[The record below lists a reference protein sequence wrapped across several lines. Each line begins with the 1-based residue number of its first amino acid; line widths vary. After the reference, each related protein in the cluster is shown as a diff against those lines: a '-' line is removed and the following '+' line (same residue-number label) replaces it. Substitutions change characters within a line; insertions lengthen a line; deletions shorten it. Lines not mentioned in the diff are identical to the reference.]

1 MVRVSARARRTV
13 ALAAAA
19 GLLVTGW
26 GCSVNPGGK
35 ANDKFD
41 VWIKEHPLTG
51 ATVVDTRV
59 QNPLPFAGS
68 FEVTTQLDAEPT
80 QKSMHTVMKELCSFN
95 KVADMDDVD
104 YLLKAGIVTVTLDC
118 KTRDS
123 ERLFTL
129 WETLHALP
137 GIDKVTI
144 RQRGASAQGTDQGVL
159 THAGTVIQAL
169 AVKSKPQLSV
179 TVSSAGV
186 TVDTAA
192 GKSLKHELALL
203 RPAYDAAYEAVDS
216 GSSLSR
222 LNLKRPRVYVS
233 EGHVQVISGL
243 SVARAS
249 ELQTKLLDLDS
260 GNVVVTVLPEKV
272 NGPRNAEIG
281 PHLRPALD
289 KYADE
294 SRVQRINVR
303 PGSWIVTVDSVDSA
317 RALLG
322 EFNIDARLK
331 ELDHITV
338 ELGAGRRRCQVKMEP
353 RAGSVAKPLR
363 MLDLCAIDG
372 VTYVSEGTGRFEVN
386 FDPVALDSVVE
397 QLHAFP
403 KGSKFA
409 GRVFGEVRSRHQR
422 AVFTSADDP
431 VFEKNGTDP
440 ELGKEIAR
448 KWRALGPVK

>member
-1 MVRVSARARRTV
+1 MVRISARARRTV
-13 ALAAAA
+13 ALVAAA
-19 GLLVTGW
+19 GVLVTGW
-26 GCSVNPGGK
+26 ACSVNPGGK

-41 VWIKEHPLTG
+41 VWIKEHPLSG
-51 ATVVDTRV
+51 AKVVGTRV
-59 QNPLPFAGS
+59 QNPLPFAGT
-68 FEVTTQLDAEPT
+68 FEVTTQMDAEPT
-80 QKSMHTVMKELCSFN
+80 QKSMHTVMKELCAFN
-95 KVADMDDVD
+95 KVADMDDID
-104 YLLKAGIVTVTLDC
+104 YLVKAGIVTLTLDC

-123 ERLFTL
+123 ERLFSL
-129 WETLHALP
+129 WTTLHALP
-137 GIDKVTI
+137 GINSVTI
-144 RQRGASAQGTDQGVL
+144 RQRGASAEGTDQGVL
-159 THAGTVIQAL
+159 THAGTVITAL
-169 AVKSKPQLSV
+169 AVNSKPQLSV
-179 TVSSAGV
+179 MVSSGGV
-186 TVDTAA
+186 TVDTSA

-222 LNLKRPRVYVS
+222 INLKRPRVYVS

-243 SVARAS
+243 SVAKAS

-289 KYADE
+289 KYAAD
-294 SRVQRINVR
+294 SRVLRINVQR
-303 PGSWIVTVDSVDSA
+303 DYWLVTVDSVESA

-322 EFNIDARLK
+322 EFGIDARLK
-331 ELDHITV
+331 ELDHLTL
-338 ELGAGRRRCQVKMEP
+338 ELGSGRKRCQVKMEP
-353 RAGSVAKPLR
+353 RAGILAKPLR
-363 MLDLCAIDG
+363 MLDLCALDG
-372 VTYVSEGTGRFEVN
+372 VTYVSEGTGLFNVS
-386 FDPVALDSVVE
+386 FDPVALDSVVK

-403 KGSKFA
+403 EGSKFA
-409 GRVFGEVRSRHQR
+409 VRVFGEARSRQQR
-422 AVFTSADDP
+422 AVFTSADNP